1 MGVGRDRGVGLDL
14 ASRPMRP
21 AAVNVMQERTTFQTG
36 ELYSRRE
43 IHERVGGSVQ
53 TYLPHVSGRVVAAC
67 LDPALNP
74 GAPTTILVGEGI
86 GIESAARMLVHQRE
100 PVPVFIKLG
109 SGQWEYV
116 GHYAVHKH
124 STDPSLCADSARE
137 SGRDDR
143 LTMVI
148 QMQAIDLQR

>member
-1 MGVGRDRGVGLDL
+1 
-14 ASRPMRP
+14 MRP
-21 AAVNVMQERTTFQTG
+21 AAVNVMHDEPRFHPG
-36 ELYSRRE
+36 KLYSRRE